1 MAETL
6 QQVSVSAPGFFGL
19 NKQASTVSLSPGWAT
34 EATNCVRDSAGRMAS
49 RKGWTAITTA
59 VLAGSPAVPFL
70 GEYLNM
76 AGTSTILSA
85 ASNNIYS
92 GTTSLT
98 SLYSSGI
105 TADFWH
111 GTNFNNYFWLVQSGH
126 APLRYD
132 GTSVVTVASLAGA
145 GTMPQGD
152 CILAAY
158 GRLWVA
164 NTSTD
169 KKTVSWSDSLAGHV
183 WSGGSSGSLDLYSVL
198 SKGGDT
204 ITTLAAFNGFL
215 IIFCRKNILIY
226 SGAAD
231 PSSLSLEEQ
240 IVGVGCVARDSV
252 VNIGTDILFLSDNG
266 VRSLARTI
274 QTTTMPMTDVS
285 KNVRD
290 DLVAD
295 YAQESVA
302 NNIKGVYHEPEGFYL
317 LTFPT
322 SGRTY
327 CFDIRAVLEDK
338 TNPAFV
344 WDSWSPRSLLSARDR
359 VLYIGKPGVIGKYTN
374 YTDNGSSYVMSYAT
388 PWLDFESPEVVKIL
402 KRIRVN
408 VAGTRN
414 TTFTLQWAYD
424 YATNYYSDTQTIPG
438 GAVSEY
444 GIAEYSVD
452 EYSASVI
459 VSEGSAMGKSSG
471 KAIQMRVLA
480 TVNGTQL
487 AINKFLILAKLGR
500 IL

>member
-1 MAETL
+1 MSETL
-6 QQVSVSAPGFFGL
+6 QQVSVAAPGFYGL

-34 EATNCVRDSAGRMAS
+34 EATNCVRDSAGRMAA
-49 RKGWTAITTA
+49 RKGWVKLTTSA
-59 VLAGSPAVPFL
+59 LAGSPVVPFL
-70 GEYLNM
+70 GEYLNS
-76 AGTSTILSA
+76 AGASTILSA

-92 GTTSLT
+92 GTTVLT
-98 SLYSSGI
+98 SLYSAGI
-105 TADFWH
+105 NADYWQ

-126 APLRYD
+126 DPLRYD
-132 GTSVVTVASLAGA
+132 GAAVATVASLGGA
-145 GTMPQGD
+145 GTMPQAD

-169 KKTVSWSDSLAGHV
+169 KVTVYWSDSLSGHV
-183 WSGGSSGSLDLYSVL
+183 WSGGSSGSLNLYSVL
-198 SKGGDT
+198 SKGGDSVVA
-204 ITTLAAFNGFL
+204 LAAFNGFL

-226 SGAAD
+226 SGASS
-231 PSSLSLEEQ
+231 PSGMALEEQ

-295 YAQESVA
+295 YAQESTA
-302 NNIKGVYHEPEGFYL
+302 NNIKAVYHEPEGFYL
-317 LTFPT
+317 ITFPT
-322 SGRTY
+322 AGRTY

-344 WDSWSPRSLLSARDR
+344 WDSWNPRSLLSARDR
-359 VLYIGKPGVIGKYTN
+359 VLYIGKPGVIGKYSG
-374 YTDNGSSYVMSYAT
+374 YTDNGSTYVMSYAT
-388 PWLDFESPEVVKIL
+388 PWLDFGSPEVVKIL

-424 YATNYYSDTQTIPG
+424 YLTSYYSDTQTIPG
-438 GAVSEY
+438 GDVTEY
-444 GIAEYSVD
+444 GEAEYAVD
-452 EYSASVI
+452 EYTASVI

-471 KAIQMRVLA
+471 KALQMRILA